1 MTALLPNNSTPLER
15 ALGSV
20 AIDRTKITLRT
31 LYNPDTCPAHLLYQ
45 LAWAWSVD
53 RWDDEWSEAVKR
65 SVIRSAY
72 LVHSRKGT
80 IGALRRVVEPFGYLI
95 EVVEWWQTVPEGV
108 PGTFALKVGVSDS
121 GISDETY
128 RELSAL
134 LDDARPV
141 SRHMTG
147 LAISLEARGRVYF
160 GCSVS
165 DGDVLDVYPPMQRD
179 IEVIGTL
186 GRGGREHTID
196 TLDIAHG

>member
-31 LYNPDTCPAHLLYQ
+31 LYNPDTCPAHMLYQ

-147 LAISLEARGRVYF
+147 LAISLEARGRVYV
-160 GCSVS
+160 GCSLS
-165 DGDVLDVYPPMQRD
+165 DGDVLEVYPPMQRD
-179 IEVIGTL
+179 IEVIGTI